1 MKRRKEEDRNQLKN
15 FSVFH
20 SLLLSFFLAFIETI
34 IEKNLKNSL
43 ALIKCN
49 FNRFELESER
59 ENRTRGKRLTFTQKI
74 QIES

>member
-34 IEKNLKNSL
+34 IDKNLKNSL

-59 ENRTRGKRLTFTQKI
+59 ERTGQEERD
-74 QIES
+74 